1 MAENSKTSKTT
12 NKNLPKNT
20 NILEPIEIIG
30 GKIPPSDLETEE
42 VVLGALLIEPNAVAT
57 VIDILQPDVFYKEAH
72 QRIFSAI
79 LSLYPIGEP
88 IDIITVTNYLRRN
101 GELDLI
107 GGPAYIAQLTDRV
120 ISAANIE
127 YHARIL
133 IEKYIQRKLIQISN
147 QIITE
152 AYDATSDAFET
163 LNNAENA
170 LFQINEQNLRR
181 SFKSIPSVLQLVRE
195 QIEHAYNNQGDYTGV
210 PTGFSN

>member
-1 MAENSKTSKTT
+1 M
-12 NKNLPKNT
+12 
-20 NILEPIEIIG
+20 
-30 GKIPPSDLETEE
+30 
-42 VVLGALLIEPNAVAT
+42 
-57 VIDILQPDVFYKEAH
+57 
-72 QRIFSAI
+72 
-79 LSLYPIGEP
+79 
-88 IDIITVTNYLRRN
+88 
-101 GELDLI
+101 
-107 GGPAYIAQLTDRV
+107 
-120 ISAANIE
+120 
-127 YHARIL
+127 
-133 IEKYIQRKLIQISN
+133 IQISN